1 MRKNKDS
8 DFESFESLLNP
19 KTDWKLVRLADATS
33 RTWKAERGICKVQ
46 DSQLYILSLLMKL
59 NGFTEA

>member
-33 RTWKAERGICKVQ
+33 RAERGICKVQ
-46 DSQLYILSLLMKL
+46 DSQL
-59 NGFTEA
+59 

>member
-46 DSQLYILSLLMKL
+46 DSQL
-59 NGFTEA
+59 